1 MAALEAGLLVRE
13 DHLEE
18 QHRKLESV
26 RLVAVKNEAA
36 LELPAVLQTYVIP
49 LQGVRQELAAWVPPM
64 TDDYQSLIKETR
76 ALSRRTMEE
85 LETDLL
91 FEAME
96 VAPGIL
102 VPIMKAPYMERNE
115 LVLWS
120 AVIGLKLSSE
130 ALQARRSP
138 RTCSLAELNGTT
150 IRCPLRKAA
159 AMSWEIA
166 TCDVKMAFLLAPRED
181 SNRRLVVVKAPH
193 ILVK

>member
-64 TDDYQSLIKETR
+64 TDEYQSLIKETR

-138 RTCSLAELNGTT
+138 RTCSLAGAERNHNPMPPSEGGRHELGDCNL
-150 IRCPLRKAA
+150 RCQDGIPSRAQRG
-159 AMSWEIA
+159 
-166 TCDVKMAFLLAPRED
+166 F
-181 SNRRLVVVKAPH
+181 
-193 ILVK
+193 